1 MFWTATDD
9 YPLWPNYMTYT
20 DANPIVGYQARTITA
35 EVDVEDDDDDDLSAL
50 LQLYWLLV
58 VFFSLN

>member
-1 MFWTATDD
+1 
-9 YPLWPNYMTYT
+9 MTYT